1 VTLLLVIA
9 IFAFNVYFHEN
20 TRTHRTDDTI
30 EAEEFLMQLITIGAR
45 ILAIK
50 HEGVDLSRPQ
60 FDRMLKVASERL
72 ASVRLQETLGI
83 DAAETKHRFGF
94 SP

>member
-1 VTLLLVIA
+1 MLNKFSIEYRV
-9 IFAFNVYFHEN
+9 FPRSHEN
-20 TRTHRTDDTI
+20 TRTHRTDDPI

-72 ASVRLQETLGI
+72 ASVRLQEALGI